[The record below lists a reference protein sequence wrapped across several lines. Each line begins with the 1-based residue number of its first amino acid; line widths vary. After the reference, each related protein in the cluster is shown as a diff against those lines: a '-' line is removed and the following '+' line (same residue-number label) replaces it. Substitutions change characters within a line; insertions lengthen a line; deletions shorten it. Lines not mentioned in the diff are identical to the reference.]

1 MFVLN
6 KYSYNM
12 QNQTVF
18 SAQKRFFLSRTENRL
33 AESEKSSPHDFWKLC
48 GERFI
53 MAVPEGLFC
62 FVTALFFSISRG
74 FPFLFQLSFIHLLTH
89 SGRRLSDFV
98 RRVDRGLCPHASE
111 RR

>member
-6 KYSYNM
+6 KYSHNM

-18 SAQKRFFLSRTENRL
+18 SAQKRFFS
-33 AESEKSSPHDFWKLC
+33 AERKIVWLKAKKSSPHDFWKLC

-74 FPFLFQLSFIHLLTH
+74 FPFLFQLSFIRLLAH
-89 SGRRLSDFV
+89 SGRRLCDFV